1 MRKDIL
7 YPLFLKYSTKI
18 DDSFWKY
25 VYEEMAYGK
34 HPYGIYVQNDYIC
47 CFLKG
52 KEFSYKMDENN
63 PNQEEEIHTLLKN
76 KAGILS
82 EKEKIQ
88 NKNAFLNEN
97 RTNNSLNKKCI
108 RDTLLENYILCKSE
122 DYNINIDKCRKV
134 ISFLLV
140 GFLFKLIT
148 LKDVQFNEK
157 YIKNIKG
164 LEFEDNKIILKNNFL
179 YNKNFCFN
187 SSIFVEENNKKN
199 IEYLWYNYQT
209 DIKNKKK
216 YNLS

>member
-108 RDTLLENYILCKSE
+108 RDTLLENYILGKSE

-179 YNKNFCFN
+179 YNKNFSFN

-199 IEYLWYNYQT
+199 IEFLWYNYKT

-216 YNLS
+216 YNLT